1 MPRAGIAAYTVIDM
15 PTYSLPTPLEY
26 FASLVAD
33 DEHFALTEAAVAI
46 AQDEEPRLD
55 VQSVLSQI
63 DVLAQRLRQRLP
75 ADAGAVQK
83 LRLLNGYFY
92 RELGF
97 SGNVNDYYAPRN
109 SYLHEVLRTRQ
120 GIPISLAVIYL
131 EIAQQVGL
139 AARGVSFPGHFLIKL
154 KMPQGEVVLDPFT
167 GKSLSR
173 EQLDERLVPYK
184 RRQGLQGEFDIPL
197 GLFLQA
203 AAPREVIARMLRNL
217 KELHRS
223 QEDWSRL
230 VPVQQRLVVLLPA
243 DATERRDLG
252 LARAEM
258 GDAAGAATDLEA
270 YLRQSP
276 SADDRDEIAGRVAEL
291 RAAGPRHLH

>member
-1 MPRAGIAAYTVIDM
+1 MSEMSTYAA
-15 PTYSLPTPLEY
+15 LTPLEY

-33 DEHFALTEAAVAI
+33 DQHFALTEAAVAI
-46 AQDEEPRLD
+46 AQDEHPGLD
-55 VQSVLSQI
+55 VQSVLSEI
-63 DVLAQRLRQRLP
+63 DTLAQRVRERLP

-97 SGNVNDYYAPRN
+97 AGNVNDYYAPRN

-131 EIAQQVGL
+131 EIAQQIGL
-139 AARGVSFPGHFLIKL
+139 PARGVSFPGHFLVKL

-173 EQLDERLVPYK
+173 EQLDERLTPYK
-184 RRQGLQGEFDIPL
+184 RRQGLMGEFDIPL

-203 AAPREVIARMLRNL
+203 APPREVIARMLRNL

-223 QEDWSRL
+223 QEDWPRL
-230 VPVQQRLVVLLPA
+230 VPVLQRLVVLLPA
-243 DATERRDLG
+243 DASERRDLG
-252 LARAEM
+252 LARAEL
-258 GDAAGAATDLEA
+258 GDVAGAASDLEA
-270 YLRQSP
+270 YLNQSP
-276 SADDRDEIAGRVAEL
+276 SAEDRDEIAGRLAEL